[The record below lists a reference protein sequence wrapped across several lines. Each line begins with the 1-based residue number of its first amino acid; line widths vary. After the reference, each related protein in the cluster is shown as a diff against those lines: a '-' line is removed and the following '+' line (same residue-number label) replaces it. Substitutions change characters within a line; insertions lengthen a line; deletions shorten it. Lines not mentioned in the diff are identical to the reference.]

1 MYFYNDCDG
10 LTTLLRY
17 FSQVGSVGS
26 QSYIAVQPKFFHT
39 PFLLSQKGYS
49 DTKKLVSVK
58 KKVGSCS
65 WQFLLTVNTTS
76 KVNPQYALYNLE

>member
-1 MYFYNDCDG
+1 MYFYCDCDG

-26 QSYIAVQPKFFHT
+26 QSYFAVQLKFFHT
-39 PFLLSQKGYS
+39 PLLLSQKGYS
-49 DTKKLVSVK
+49 ESKKLVSVK

-65 WQFLLTVNTTS
+65 WQFLFTVNTTS
-76 KVNPQYALYNLE
+76 NVNPQYALYNLE